1 MIKVSISLLQAL
13 LIRVGAIFFFAMP
26 TSHYNESLFL
36 AKDTFTRI
44 SMLFG
49 PNLIVASS
57 WSQTKDLIWRD
68 IDSFT
73 CLHK

>member
-57 WSQTKDLIWRD
+57 
-68 IDSFT
+68 
-73 CLHK
+73 